1 MNHKPTSTSELR
13 KRRHARVRATIKGTA
28 ERPRLAVFRSNRFV
42 SAQLID
48 DTVGK
53 TVAAAHGREFSAKG
67 GSSSGGKGLPQSV
80 QAKAVGAAIAK
91 AAKTAGITTIVFDR
105 GGYRYGGQVKS
116 LADAAREGGLIF

>member
-1 MNHKPTSTSELR
+1 MNHKPTSNSELR
-13 KRRHARVRATIKGTA
+13 KRRHARVRALVKGTA

-53 TVAAAHGREFSAKG
+53 TIVASHGREFKG
-67 GSSSGGKGLPQSV
+67 AQSV

-91 AAKTAGITTIVFDR
+91 VAKAKGITAIVFDR
-105 GGYRYGGQVKS
+105 GGYRYGGQVKT
-116 LADAAREGGLIF
+116 LADAAREGGLTF

>member
-1 MNHKPTSTSELR
+1 MKHSPTTNRELR

-48 DTVGK
+48 DTMGK
-53 TVAAAHGREFSAKG
+53 TIASSHGHEFKG
-67 GSSSGGKGLPQSV
+67 SQSIQATSVGS
-80 QAKAVGAAIAK
+80 AIAK
-91 AAKTAGITTIVFDR
+91 KALAVGIKAIVFDR

-116 LADAAREGGLIF
+116 LADAAREGGLAF